1 MYPVLLLYGKLMG
14 KKVETMTDLI
24 FLGCRITVD
33 GDCGH
38 EIKRHTLFGRIAMTN
53 LVSTLKTKDITLL
66 TKVHIAKL
74 WFFQLSCLNVRV
86 QL

>member
-1 MYPVLLLYGKLMG
+1 MG

-53 LVSTLKTKDITLL
+53 LVSTLKNQRYYFADKGPYSQAMVFPIVMSECESSVIN
-66 TKVHIAKL
+66 KAE
-74 WFFQLSCLNVRV
+74 WQ
-86 QL
+86 